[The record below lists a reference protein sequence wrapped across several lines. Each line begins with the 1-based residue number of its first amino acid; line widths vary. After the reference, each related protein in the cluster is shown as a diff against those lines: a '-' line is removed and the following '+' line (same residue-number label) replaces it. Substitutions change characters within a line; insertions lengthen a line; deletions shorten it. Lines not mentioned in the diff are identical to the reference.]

1 MTHKFKYSITVN
13 NDHIDALKH
22 VNNEI
27 YIRWLMESAGAH
39 SSACGLTLEKYLAS
53 GACFVV
59 RRHEVDYLAPAYLGE
74 KLIVETWIKNMHA
87 KKSTRAYRIIR
98 EHDNTIVVTA
108 ETLWVYVDLK
118 TARPTEIPQGVI
130 DAFKTNIA
138 D

>member
-27 YIRWLMESAGAH
+27 YIKWLMESAGAH
-39 SSACGLTLEKYLAS
+39 SSACGLTLERYLTS

-59 RRHEVDYLAPAYLGE
+59 RKHEVDYLAPAYFGE
-74 KLIVETWIKNMHA
+74 KLIVETWIKNIQA
-87 KKSTRAYRIIR
+87 KKSTRAYQIIR

-108 ETLWVYVDLK
+108 ETLWVCVDLK
-118 TARPTEIPQGVI
+118 TGRPTEIPQIVI
-130 DAFKTNIA
+130 DAFNLVI
-138 D
+138 